1 MSQKIILDDIE
12 VSRAIIHRYFKK
24 LTNYL
29 EVDVAIAGAGPSGL
43 TAAYY
48 LAKKNKKV
56 AIFERKLSLGGG
68 MWGGGMMFN
77 EIVVGPEGKKILDE
91 MEIKSEIW
99 EDNYFTADSV
109 ECVATMASCALKAGA
124 KIFNLVSVEDLMFDG
139 KSVTGIVINW
149 SAVEMAGLHVDP
161 ISVRADFVVDA
172 TGHPLQLVHTLV
184 NKNDIKLTTS
194 SGSIEGERSMFAH
207 EGELT
212 VVENTTEIFPHL
224 FVAGMAANAVHG
236 GYRMGP
242 IFGGMLSSGKRVAE
256 LISERLNGK
265 V

>member
-1 MSQKIILDDIE
+1 MNQNTILDDVE
-12 VSRAIIHRYFKK
+12 VSRAIIDRYFKK
-24 LTNYL
+24 LMDYL

-48 LAKKNKKV
+48 LARENKKV

-77 EIVVGPEGKKILDE
+77 EIVVGTEGKKILDE
-91 MEIKSEIW
+91 MEINSEPW
-99 EDNYFTADSV
+99 GENYFTADSV
-109 ECVATMASCALKAGA
+109 ECVATMAACALKAGA

-149 SAVEMAGLHVDP
+149 SAVEMGGLHVDP
-161 ISVRADFVVDA
+161 ISVRANYVVDA
-172 TGHPLQLVHTLV
+172 TGHPLQVVQTLV
-184 NKNDIKLTTS
+184 NKNDVKLATP

-207 EGELT
+207 EGELA

-224 FVAGMAANAVHG
+224 FVAGMAANAVYG

-242 IFGGMLSSGKRVAE
+242 IFGGMLSSGKKVAE
-256 LISERLNGK
+256 MIAERLNGRA
-265 V
+265 